1 MYRMMH
7 SVTIILVAG
16 VLGVNVVVAVLLV
29 RRRVCACTRVCIFIC
44 THAHTQEGFMSS
56 MQAAEEAQR
65 VATEIHEHHRAA
77 AALDPLLAT
86 LANFKSPQHLSM
98 QLELLFT
105 LFDRDDG
112 GAVDFGE
119 LQTGLRKLGYSPSI
133 RFSAEDWEAFTL
145 NGALCNGDNELA
157 QPAFDAAMRFQLS
170 MYSQRLVANK
180 MQQHISAESEHAPML
195 FALKMVVMPP
205 RPTRPHALLCLALS
219 LAPSSS
225 IHLSVTRALAR
236 ARTRSHFSHSQ
247 THTHI
252 HSLTQVMMHV
262 LSIEQLT
269 SADMPKDLLQLRSAD
284 SSSGKRRTSE
294 GGGASRGGNASAA
307 EAAQMT
313 EQVRTLKEEVAQL
326 KKMMEEEHVRSA
338 REREEAAA
346 ERRLAAQER
355 ARTRA
360 DSLLMQRFCRLSFPE
375 EWLEASRESTRHQ
388 TRDIPEPT
396 GGELRGRMSETMQV
410 LVNDG
415 VEQRVMEWSK
425 RLSAREGGEPDTL
438 GDFIHSKEEAGQR
451 LPSSENGVII
461 ATPPQNE
468 INGARET
475 ALGGEADEA
484 APAESKS
491 DDFDAGSSR
500 GQKCKSRHSQE
511 ISIADGAQHEAVS
524 SSTLQAS
531 FKSQDEAASSS
542 TSSSVSFKPP
552 SGDRRSKFM
561 PMPTH

>member
-1 MYRMMH
+1 MH

-225 IHLSVTRALAR
+225 IHLSVIHLSVTR
-236 ARTRSHFSHSQ
+236 
-247 THTHI
+247 THAHTFH
-252 HSLTQVMMHV
+252 TV
-262 LSIEQLT
+262 
-269 SADMPKDLLQLRSAD
+269 
-284 SSSGKRRTSE
+284 RRTL
-294 GGGASRGGNASAA
+294 
-307 EAAQMT
+307 T
-313 EQVRTLKEEVAQL
+313 YTLS
-326 KKMMEEEHVRSA
+326 HRS
-338 REREEAAA
+338 
-346 ERRLAAQER
+346 
-355 ARTRA
+355 
-360 DSLLMQRFCRLSFPE
+360 
-375 EWLEASRESTRHQ
+375 
-388 TRDIPEPT
+388 
-396 GGELRGRMSETMQV
+396 
-410 LVNDG
+410 
-415 VEQRVMEWSK
+415 
-425 RLSAREGGEPDTL
+425 
-438 GDFIHSKEEAGQR
+438 
-451 LPSSENGVII
+451 
-461 ATPPQNE
+461 
-468 INGARET
+468 
-475 ALGGEADEA
+475 
-484 APAESKS
+484 
-491 DDFDAGSSR
+491 
-500 GQKCKSRHSQE
+500 
-511 ISIADGAQHEAVS
+511 
-524 SSTLQAS
+524 
-531 FKSQDEAASSS
+531 
-542 TSSSVSFKPP
+542 
-552 SGDRRSKFM
+552 
-561 PMPTH
+561 

>member
-1 MYRMMH
+1 MH
-7 SVTIILVAG
+7 M
-16 VLGVNVVVAVLLV
+16 
-29 RRRVCACTRVCIFIC
+29 CM
-44 THAHTQEGFMSS
+44 HDAHKQEGFMSS

-105 LFDRDDG
+105 LFDLDDD

-145 NGALCNGDNELA
+145 NGAVCNGDNELA

-195 FALKMVVMPP
+195 FALKMVMMPP
-205 RPTRPHALLCLALS
+205 RPTRPHALLFLALS
-219 LAPSSS
+219 LDPFFSV
-225 IHLSVTRALAR
+225 HLLSHARLR
-236 ARTRSHFSHSQ
+236 ARTH
-247 THTHI
+247 THTQFTLSDTHART
-252 HSLTQVMMHV
+252 HTQVMMHV

-269 SADMPKDLLQLRSAD
+269 SADMAKDLLQLRSAD
-284 SSSGKRRTSE
+284 SSPGKRRISD
-294 GGGASRGGNASAA
+294 GGGASRWEDASAA
-307 EAAQMT
+307 EAVQMA
-313 EQVRTLKEEVAQL
+313 EQVRTLKQEVAQL
-326 KKMMEEEHVRSA
+326 KKMTEEERVRSA

-355 ARTRA
+355 ERTRA

-375 EWLEASRESTRHQ
+375 EWLEASRDSTRHQ

-396 GGELRGRMSETMQV
+396 GGELRGRMSETMRV

-415 VEQRVMEWSK
+415 VEQKVMEWSK
-425 RLSAREGGEPDTL
+425 RLPARGDGEPDTL
-438 GDFIHSKEEAGQR
+438 GVFIRSKEKVGQR
-451 LPSSENGVII
+451 LPSSEN
-461 ATPPQNE
+461 TRLQNE
-468 INGARET
+468 ISGARET

-484 APAESKS
+484 ARAESET
-491 DDFDAGSSR
+491 DDFDTDNSR
-500 GQKCKSRHSQE
+500 GHKGKNRHSRE
-511 ISIADGAQHEAVS
+511 ISIDIADGVQHEAVS

-542 TSSSVSFKPP
+542 TSSGVSFKPP
-552 SGDRRSKFM
+552 SDNRRSKFM
-561 PMPTH
+561 PTR

>member
-1 MYRMMH
+1 
-7 SVTIILVAG
+7 
-16 VLGVNVVVAVLLV
+16 
-29 RRRVCACTRVCIFIC
+29 
-44 THAHTQEGFMSS
+44 MSS

-105 LFDRDDG
+105 LFDLDDD

-145 NGALCNGDNELA
+145 NGALCNSDNELA

-195 FALKMVVMPP
+195 FALKMVMMPP
-205 RPTRPHALLCLALS
+205 RPTRPHALLFLALS
-219 LAPSSS
+219 LDPFFSV
-225 IHLSVTRALAR
+225 HLLSHARLRAR
-236 ARTRSHFSHSQ
+236 AH
-247 THTHI
+247 THTQFTLSDTHART
-252 HSLTQVMMHV
+252 HTQVMMHV

-269 SADMPKDLLQLRSAD
+269 SADMAKDLLQLRSAD
-284 SSSGKRRTSE
+284 SSPGKRRISE
-294 GGGASRGGNASAA
+294 GGGASRWEDASAT
-307 EAAQMT
+307 EAVQMA
-313 EQVRTLKEEVAQL
+313 EQVRTLKQEVAQL
-326 KKMMEEEHVRSA
+326 KKMTEEERVRSA

-355 ARTRA
+355 ERTRA

-396 GGELRGRMSETMQV
+396 GGKLRGRMSEAMQV

-461 ATPPQNE
+461 ATPLQNE

-475 ALGGEADEA
+475 ALGGEADEVA
-484 APAESKS
+484 GAESKS
-491 DDFDAGSSR
+491 DDFDADSSR